1 MNNINRLIKLLSFL
15 TVTMLSAL
23 LLPAQTISSEQTMES
38 MVLANQYFMEKWPDV
53 GKTIITDRE
62 RPSNIWT
69 RGVYYEGLM
78 ALYKLNPDP
87 SYLNYALSW
96 GEFHKWGLRDGI
108 KTRNGDN
115 QCCGQT
121 YIDLYMMD
129 RYKEERINDI
139 KACIENML
147 ETDKIDDWNWIDA
160 MQMAMPVF
168 ARLGF
173 VYKDDKYYDRMNE
186 MYLFT
191 KLSHGTNGLYSTE
204 DHLWWRDKD
213 FVPPYKEP
221 NGENCYWSRGNGWV
235 VAALVRSSEFLPKRS
250 PYRKEYLKTLEEMF
264 EALLPLQRD
273 DGFWN
278 VSLKDPTNFGG
289 KEVTGTALF
298 IYGMAWGIN
307 EGIISQKEYLPVVLK
322 SWNAL
327 ITESLHTNGFLG
339 YVQGTG
345 KEPKDSQPV
354 GYDIVPNFEDFGL
367 GCFLLAGSE
376 VYKLT
381 KSLEPKVKAPKPEKD
396 KKGSKNKK
404 ETK

>member
-1 MNNINRLIKLLSFL
+1 
-15 TVTMLSAL
+15 
-23 LLPAQTISSEQTMES
+23 MES
-38 MVLANQYFMEKWPDV
+38 MVMANKYFMEKWPDV
-53 GKTIITDRE
+53 GKTIITERE

-78 ALYKLNPDP
+78 ALYKLNPDA
-87 SYLNYALSW
+87 SYLNYAVSW

-129 RYKEERINDI
+129 RYKEERIKDI
-139 KACIENML
+139 KACIDNML
-147 ETDKIDDWNWIDA
+147 ATDKVDDWNWIDA

-168 ARLGF
+168 ARLGTI
-173 VYKDDKYYDRMNE
+173 YKDNRYFDRMHE

-191 KLSHGTNGLYSTE
+191 KLKHGTNGLYSPE

-221 NGENCYWSRGNGWV
+221 NGEDCYWSRGNGWV
-235 VAALVRSSEFLPKRS
+235 VAALVRTMDFLPKNS
-250 PYRKEYLKTLEEMF
+250 KYRKEYITTLKEMF
-264 EALLPLQRD
+264 EALVPLQRE

-278 VSLKDPTNFGG
+278 VSLKDPTHFGG

-298 IYGMAWGIN
+298 VYGMAWGIN
-307 EGIISQKEYLPVVLK
+307 EGVISKKTYLPVVIK
-322 SWNAL
+322 AWNAL
-327 ITESLHTNGFLG
+327 VTESVHPNGFLG

-354 GYDIVPNFEDFGL
+354 GYDNVPNFEDFGL

-376 VYKLT
+376 VYKLN
-381 KSLEPKVKAPKPEKD
+381 KSMEPREKEPKAEKSR
-396 KKGSKNKK
+396 KSSKSSKGIK
-404 ETK
+404 